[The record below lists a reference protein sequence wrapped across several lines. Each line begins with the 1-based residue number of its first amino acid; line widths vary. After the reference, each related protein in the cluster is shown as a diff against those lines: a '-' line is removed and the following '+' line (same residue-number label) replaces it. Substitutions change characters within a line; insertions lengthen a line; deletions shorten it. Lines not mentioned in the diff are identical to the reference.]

1 MAKNNIA
8 TNKSM
13 KKLTIQ
19 DLPFLTESDKGLLFD
34 YFTSVSAANFRPKMA
49 FGFAAMGVFFLALV
63 YFSSG
68 IIAEAD
74 GIPDIFKSAQ
84 MFFEISLPI
93 VTLLAVISNLFLARS
108 LRRDAANYKNELTV
122 RGLDVSGLT
131 FDEVFNHVAM
141 PMFRRQ
147 GLKIEE

>member
-1 MAKNNIA
+1 
-8 TNKSM
+8 M

-19 DLPFLTESDKGLLFD
+19 DLPFLTDSDKGLLFD

-49 FGFAAMGVFFLALV
+49 FGFAVMGAFFLALV
-63 YFSSG
+63 YFSG
-68 IIAEAD
+68 EIVAKAD

-84 MFFEISLPI
+84 LFFEITLPI

-108 LRRDAANYKNELTV
+108 LRRDAANYKIELTA